1 MQNSIYN
8 IYKLLKQWSI
18 TPRWVIFSLDLVIC
32 GISLFYANILR
43 FNFDYQLI
51 QRNNFAKQILFVTGL
66 NILFFMIFRT
76 YEGIIRISGLKEGL
90 RCVRAIFY
98 SFVLLTCINVVCS
111 IFGLKYVVPYSILI
125 IYFFTS
131 AVLIYG
137 YRILAKHLYWQSVRH
152 DVKLQNVIVIG
163 AGNNS
168 SLLKHALEHSSG
180 DKVDIVAFIEEN
192 PKLWHKTI
200 ENVKIYPTSQIKQIV
215 KSKQVKS
222 IFIAD
227 ENRDINL
234 KNELIDFCLA
244 NNIVLKI
251 IPALQN
257 WIDGE
262 LNVRQLKDVKIEDL
276 LNRPTIH
283 LAKDHI
289 QKYIKSKRVL
299 ITGAAGSIGSE
310 ITRQIAAIDPEILI
324 LCDQT
329 ETGLYELEYE
339 LEQMSGV
346 KKSYKIYVGDIRDKK
361 NMHHLFASYHPE
373 IVIHA
378 AAYKHVP
385 LMEKNASEA
394 IKNNVL
400 GTKIL
405 VDLSEKFAVE
415 RFLFISTDK
424 AINPTNVMGASKRVA
439 ELYIEAIQKKY
450 TNSHAVNGY
459 YDYKLNGENGH
470 SNKRQLTKFIIT
482 RFGNVLGS
490 NGSVI
495 PRFKQQI
502 DMGGPLTVTHPD
514 ITRFFMTIPEAC
526 SLVLEAGTMGKGGE
540 IFIFDMGEPVKIID
554 LAHKMIKLAGFIPG
568 KDIRIEYSGLRPGE
582 KLYEEF
588 MHDAEKLIPTHN
600 KKIMI
605 TQGNNYDYES
615 IKKLISKL
623 IETASNNENIEV
635 VKQMKFILPE
645 YKSKNSHF
653 EILDEKSS
661 LISI

>member
-1 MQNSIYN
+1 
-8 IYKLLKQWSI
+8 
-18 TPRWVIFSLDLVIC
+18 
-32 GISLFYANILR
+32 
-43 FNFDYQLI
+43 
-51 QRNNFAKQILFVTGL
+51 
-66 NILFFMIFRT
+66 
-76 YEGIIRISGLKEGL
+76 
-90 RCVRAIFY
+90 
-98 SFVLLTCINVVCS
+98 
-111 IFGLKYVVPYSILI
+111 
-125 IYFFTS
+125 
-131 AVLIYG
+131 
-137 YRILAKHLYWQSVRH
+137 
-152 DVKLQNVIVIG
+152 
-163 AGNNS
+163 
-168 SLLKHALEHSSG
+168 LKHALEHSSG
-180 DKVDIVAFIEEN
+180 DQVNIVAFIEEN
-192 PKLWHKTI
+192 PKLWKKTI
-200 ENVKIYPTSQIKQIV
+200 ENVKIYPTAQIEQIV

-234 KNELIDFCLA
+234 KNNLIDFCLA

-262 LNVRQLKDVKIEDL
+262 LNVRQLKDVRIEDL

-289 QKYIKSKRVL
+289 QKYIQSKRVL
-299 ITGAAGSIGSE
+299 ITGAAGSIGRE
-310 ITRQIAAIDPEILI
+310 IARQIATIDPELLI

-339 LEQMSGV
+339 LEQISGV
-346 KKSYKIYVGDIRDKK
+346 KKSYQIYVGDIRDKK
-361 NMHHLFASYHPE
+361 NMQHLFATYHPE

-405 VDLSEKFAVE
+405 VDLAEKFAVD

-424 AINPTNVMGASKRVA
+424 AINPTNVMGASKRIA
-439 ELYIEAIQKKY
+439 ELYIEATQKKS
-450 TNSHAVNGY
+450 NSSNGVNGHY
-459 YDYKLNGENGH
+459 EYKLNGENGH
-470 SNKRQLTKFIIT
+470 SRKKHFTKFIIT

-502 DMGGPLTVTHPD
+502 DKGGPLMVTHPD

-540 IFIFDMGEPVKIID
+540 IFIFDMGKPVKIVD

-588 MHDAEKLIPTHN
+588 MNNAEKLIPTHN

-605 TQGNNYDYES
+605 TEGSNYDYES
-615 IKKLISKL
+615 IKEMIAQL
-623 IETASNNENIEV
+623 IETASNNEDIEV
-635 VKQMKFILPE
+635 VKQMKRILPE
-645 YKSKNSHF
+645 YKSKNSDF

-661 LISI
+661 LISL